1 MVRSLLRAVLVA
13 AGLTASA
20 FAAQAQKS
28 FSQGDLASQAVRLE
42 QALTTEGA
50 RLIAGKPAQQLRREG
65 DIALARG
72 NARQALDLFAAAV
85 AAEP

>member
-1 MVRSLLRAVLVA
+1 MVRSLLRAVLIA

-42 QALTTEGA
+42 QTLTTEGR
-50 RLIAGKPAQQLRREG
+50 RLIRRQ
-65 DIALARG
+65 ACPTAAARG
-72 NARQALDLFAAAV
+72 RASSGAR
-85 AAEP
+85 